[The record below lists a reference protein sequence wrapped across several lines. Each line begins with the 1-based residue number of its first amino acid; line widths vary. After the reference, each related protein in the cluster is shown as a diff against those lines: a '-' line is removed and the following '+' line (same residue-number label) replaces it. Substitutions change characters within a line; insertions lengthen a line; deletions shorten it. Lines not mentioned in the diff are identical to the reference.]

1 MIALPQ
7 ALPRSQAKSPRGERL
22 DRGLAWL
29 GFAVWLVFNLLVVI
43 LTWRDPHDHSVIGN
57 YRFASQGWWAGA
69 DIYGTSIDGFLYLP
83 SFAVLYTPFWMLG
96 DRWGDVLW
104 HIVSVAVLTWAVW
117 RALCMLLA
125 DRHFIAFGQI
135 LPLILLA
142 GTAALRNGQA
152 TTLLVALMLL
162 ATVAIAEQR
171 WWRAAVF
178 LALALAI
185 KPLGIVLVL
194 LAGALY
200 PRLRLPLFV
209 GIVLTLVLP
218 LIHPDPAAALHVY
231 GLGFDKLVASSLPTR
246 ETWADLTGLLDK
258 LGLVLPTAALT
269 AIRAIAALLTLW
281 VAWLATR
288 RQDRRFAALDLFALS
303 VCYLM
308 LMNPRTEENT
318 YIMFSVVLALFA
330 AIFRWSA
337 IGPWRNWLL
346 IAFAVLLGC
355 HNYGNW
361 IFRPTEFWL
370 KPLVC
375 LAFLPI
381 LFEACL
387 GRLFYR
393 AGWSE
398 EAASSTTAGV
408 SSRP

>member
-1 MIALPQ
+1 M
-7 ALPRSQAKSPRGERL
+7 
-22 DRGLAWL
+22 
-29 GFAVWLVFNLLVVI
+29 
-43 LTWRDPHDHSVIGN
+43 
-57 YRFASQGWWAGA
+57 
-69 DIYGTSIDGFLYLP
+69 
-83 SFAVLYTPFWMLG
+83 
-96 DRWGDVLW
+96 
-104 HIVSVAVLTWAVW
+104 
-117 RALCMLLA
+117 
-125 DRHFIAFGQI
+125 
-135 LPLILLA
+135 
-142 GTAALRNGQA
+142 
-152 TTLLVALMLL
+152 
-162 ATVAIAEQR
+162 
-171 WWRAAVF
+171 
-178 LALALAI
+178 
-185 KPLGIVLVL
+185 
-194 LAGALY
+194 
-200 PRLRLPLFV
+200 
-209 GIVLTLVLP
+209 
-218 LIHPDPAAALHVY
+218 
-231 GLGFDKLVASSLPTR
+231 
-246 ETWADLTGLLDK
+246 TGLLDK

-269 AIRAIAALLTLW
+269 AIRALAALLTLW

-337 IGPWRNWLL
+337 LSPWRYWLL

-393 AGWSE
+393 AALSV

>member
-7 ALPRSQAKSPRGERL
+7 TLPRSRAKDPRGERL

-29 GFAVWLVFNLLVVI
+29 GLAVWLVFNLLVLI
-43 LTWRDPHDHSVIGN
+43 LTWRDPHNHSVLGN
-57 YRFASQGWWAGA
+57 YRFAASGWWAGA

-83 SFAVLYTPFWMLG
+83 SFAVLYTPFWLLG
-96 DRWGDVLW
+96 DHWGDVLW
-104 HIVSVAVLTWAVW
+104 HIVSASVLTWAVW
-117 RALCMLLA
+117 RGVRLCLP

-135 LPLILLA
+135 LPLILLCA
-142 GTAALRNGQA
+142 TAALRNGQA

-162 ATVAIAEQR
+162 ATVAIGEQR
-171 WWRAAVF
+171 WRRAAVL
-178 LALALAI
+178 LALAFAV

-194 LAGALY
+194 LTGALY
-200 PRLRLPLFV
+200 PRLRLPLLL
-209 GIVLTLVLP
+209 GIVLALALP

-231 GLGFDKLVASSLPTR
+231 GIGFDKLVASSLPTR
-246 ETWADLTGLLDK
+246 QTWSDLTGLLDK
-258 LGLVLPTAALT
+258 LGLALPTAALT
-269 AIRAIAALLTLW
+269 AIRAVAALLTLW
-281 VAWLATR
+281 VAHLATR
-288 RQDRRFAALDLFALS
+288 RQDRRLAALDLFALS

-337 IGPWRNWLL
+337 IGALRNWLL
-346 IAFAVLLGC
+346 IAFALLLGC

-361 IFRPTEFWL
+361 IFRLTEYWL

-393 AGWSE
+393 GDLSD